1 MEFMGV
7 TQPFEGVRDAQLQNN
22 DNIIFL
28 HNVLAAMT
36 EVEDLNV
43 TNQDFQHVVPRPR
56 KKEPGKAK
64 TDSSKSLYTTRSRV
78 VFSKSSQ

>member
-1 MEFMGV
+1 MDFMDV
-7 TQPFEGVRDAQLQNN
+7 TQPFEGVRDAPLQNN

-28 HNVLAAMT
+28 HNFWTAMT

-56 KKEPGKAK
+56 KKAPRKAK
-64 TDSSKSLYTTRSRV
+64 TAISKSLYTTRLRV
-78 VFSKSSQ
+78 GFSKSSQ